1 MRIIAAIH
9 VVLFHYGLG
18 LVHQSTDQ
26 YIAATRHSAA
36 PLHWTAYILGHGIT
50 NIIAAGSWS
59 VSLFFILSGFIL
71 FYNYGD
77 DRENSLDAKK
87 FWIARFARIYPVY
100 LVGILVM
107 APFLFH
113 RWAVDPR
120 FTTHKIVTGGVLS
133 LAMLQSWFPRH
144 YATLF
149 NGPGWSMSVEA
160 FCYALFPLLLLPLR
174 RVARSSALIAVIAVC
189 WIIAMVKG
197 PIIWICIRN
206 WWVSNGGPDNP
217 AAIGAITDYTPLFRL
232 PEFIAG
238 MALGRLML
246 LRGGPAIRG
255 ARLSFLT
262 LGAVAASLF
271 FASLGSHCPWF
282 LAASGGMIPLFLI
295 VIWTLTVD
303 ESFLARL
310 LAWSPLV
317 FLGEASYAVYILHEP
332 IDHWGGTLVNRIT
345 HHPVTRTMFDIPNYW
360 VLMLYLA
367 VVLGVCSLVYRYFE
381 MPARDRIR
389 RELNRRSQPQ
399 PAASSVVPQLDPPFE
414 ISDPVTP

>member
-1 MRIIAAIH
+1 MSIASLNPKLHGKRRLPALTSLRIIAAIH

-160 FCYALFPLLLLPLR
+160 FCYALFPLLLLP
-174 RVARSSALIAVIAVC
+174 
-189 WIIAMVKG
+189 
-197 PIIWICIRN
+197 
-206 WWVSNGGPDNP
+206 P
-217 AAIGAITDYTPLFRL
+217 AP
-232 PEFIAG
+232 
-238 MALGRLML
+238 GRPFVRFD
-246 LRGGPAIRG
+246 RGHR
-255 ARLSFLT
+255 
-262 LGAVAASLF
+262 
-271 FASLGSHCPWF
+271 
-282 LAASGGMIPLFLI
+282 
-295 VIWTLTVD
+295 
-303 ESFLARL
+303 RL
-310 LAWSPLV
+310 L
-317 FLGEASYAVYILHEP
+317 
-332 IDHWGGTLVNRIT
+332 DH
-345 HHPVTRTMFDIPNYW
+345 
-360 VLMLYLA
+360 
-367 VVLGVCSLVYRYFE
+367 
-381 MPARDRIR
+381 RDG
-389 RELNRRSQPQ
+389 
-399 PAASSVVPQLDPPFE
+399 
-414 ISDPVTP
+414 